1 MIHFD
6 LTSPA
11 LTVALALVAG
21 LVAQSISQHLRIPGI
36 IALLLAG
43 AVLGPDGL
51 HFIRPEVLGEALP
64 ALVGFAVAVILFEG
78 GMNLNIGRLRQQSG
92 TIQRLVTLG
101 TVVTLIGA
109 ALAARYL
116 MDWTWDLAILFGTLV
131 TVTGPTVIAPIV
143 RRIKLKRN
151 LHTILEAEGVLID
164 PIGAIIAVV
173 ALEVVLQP
181 SATSLMAGI
190 LGIGL
195 KLSVGALFGVI
206 GGWILAMLLRSRV
219 LIPEGL
225 ENVFTLTFILALFHV
240 SNALQ
245 PESGIATVTAA
256 GLVVGNIRTRPLR
269 DLMEFKEGLT
279 LMLIGMLFVLLA
291 ADVRLA
297 EIASL
302 GWAGVIVCGV
312 LMFVVRPVNVAL
324 CTVSSTLTV
333 RERAF
338 LAWLAPRGIVAAAV
352 ASFFAQELNHAGI
365 PGGDMVRAMV
375 FLVIAVTVNVQGL
388 TGGFVARLL
397 GVRRKSNQG
406 YAILGANE
414 VGRVL
419 GRTLRDGGEDVVFID
434 ANTDFTQD
442 AQKEGLR
449 VVFGNALEER
459 TRQRAGLDTV
469 AACIG
474 MTINGEVNMMFLRRA
489 REEFKVP
496 QLYAL
501 LEGHITPAIITDCH
515 ASILFAAEQDID
527 LWSMRLRRKTATVE
541 RWRRAHREPFSWA
554 VDAAPAEILENA
566 ILPVTH
572 HQNGRVVPVDEKTRF
587 NKDDELTAVIYREK
601 RNDVVQWLVENGWD
615 LVQPQSDHDTDTV

>member
-1 MIHFD
+1 MIPID

-21 LVAQSISQHLRIPGI
+21 LIAQSISQHLRIPGI

-51 HFIRPEVLGEALP
+51 HIIRPALLGEALP

-78 GMNLNIGRLRQQSG
+78 GMNLNIGRLRKQSG

-101 TVVTLIGA
+101 TVITLVGA
-109 ALAARYL
+109 ALATRYI
-116 MDWTWDLAILFGTLV
+116 MDWPWQLSILFGTLV

-143 RRIKLKRN
+143 RRIKLNRN

-173 ALEVVLQP
+173 ALEVALQP
-181 SATSLMAGI
+181 SATSLLAGV

-195 KLSVGALFGVI
+195 KLSVGALLGVI
-206 GGWILAMLLRSRV
+206 GGWLLALLLRSRV

-225 ENVFTLTFILALFHV
+225 ENVFTLTYILALFHV

-256 GLVVGNIRTRPLR
+256 GLVVGNIRTRSLR

-297 EIASL
+297 EITAL
-302 GWAGVIVCGV
+302 GWPGVIVCGV
-312 LMFVVRPVNVAL
+312 LMFVVRPVNVAF
-324 CTVSSTLTV
+324 CTVSSTLNL

-352 ASFFAQELNHAGI
+352 ASFFAQELDHNGIAG
-365 PGGDMVRAMV
+365 GHMVRAMV

-388 TGGFVARLL
+388 TGGIVARIL
-397 GVRRKSNQG
+397 GVRRKSNRG

-414 VGRVL
+414 LGRVL
-419 GRTLRDGGEDVVFID
+419 GHTLRDGGEDVIFID
-434 ANTDFTQD
+434 ANTDFTNA
-442 AQKEGLR
+442 AQNDGFK
-449 VVFGNALEER
+449 VVFGNALDER
-459 TRQRAGLDTV
+459 IRQRAGLDTI

-474 MTINGEVNMMFLRRA
+474 MTINGEVNLMFLRRA

-496 QLYAL
+496 HLYAVQ
-501 LEGHITPAIITDCH
+501 EGHITTELIGDCH
-515 ASILFAAEQDID
+515 AGILFAGEQDID
-527 LWSMRLRRKTATVE
+527 LWAMRLRRKTATVE
-541 RWRRAHREPFSWA
+541 RWRRARKEPFTWA
-554 VDAAPAEILENA
+554 SEATPVAVLENS
-566 ILPVTH
+566 ILPIAH
-572 HQNGRVVPVDEKTRF
+572 HQNGHAAPVDETTRF

-601 RNDVVQWLVENGWD
+601 RDSVVQWMVQNGWD
-615 LVQPQSDHDTDTV
+615 LVQPQSNTNPETA